1 MIPQNGYAPN
11 GNILAH
17 YDSVMGDWLFSYD
30 AVDRLMAASA
40 SLNAPAGFKGQTAA
54 WSYDS
59 YGNRTAQS
67 FANGVS
73 SVTVSY
79 NPANNR
85 INTVSGIVPSYVYDA
100 SGNTLFDGKNEYWY
114 DAEVPVDRSSSTGWE
129 AEGQLCAVA
138 SANAYGIPVAP
149 VTGYLYDAEG
159 ARIGKVAL
167 AAPPASSTSLCA
179 PPSVAALNAPG
190 VATSG
195 VTVTAR
201 YLVDL
206 GGDQV
211 TELNMQNGT
220 TAVPLGWAHSNIF
233 SAARLT
239 ATYDTKGLHYE
250 LADPLGTKRVQANIS
265 GQIEESCVSLTFG
278 DALTCTQ
285 NPALST
291 ADDATEHH
299 FTGKERDVESGNDY
313 FFARYYNSAIGR
325 FTTPD
330 WSAKVVPV
338 PYAKL
343 DNPQSLNLYAYVGNN
358 PLRSIDPD
366 GHADVAAM
374 CKGQA
379 VCHKTIVDTV
389 GIYHYDKKSG
399 QTVLD
404 STLKVTS
411 NFTLTTDSKGHVSS
425 SVSSTV
431 ENVSGHQYSSDQLAF
446 MGKVV
451 GLTQQSAVMMGFGD
465 KTTQMMTAL
474 GAAETQFGASKP
486 GESAPWKAPSIN
498 PLQLSGGKAKGKT
511 LEQNIEGALGVFD
524 YFGKPQHFNPIPT
537 YQGYSDGSV
546 PTMANFTSTYNSVSE
561 DQK

>member
-1 MIPQNGYAPN
+1 
-11 GNILAH
+11 
-17 YDSVMGDWLFSYD
+17 MGDWLFSYD
-30 AVDRLMAASA
+30 AVDRLTAASA
-40 SLNAPAGFKGQTAA
+40 SLNAPAGFKGQTAT

-114 DAEVPVDRSSSTGWE
+114 DAE
-129 AEGQLCAVA
+129 GQLCAVA

-149 VTGYLYDAEG
+149 ITGYLYDAEG

-206 GGDQV
+206 GGDQI
-211 TELNMQNGT
+211 TELNTQNGT

-250 LADPLGTKRVQANIS
+250 LADPLGTKRVQTNIS
-265 GQIEESCVSLTFG
+265 GQIEESCVSLPFG

-285 NPALST
+285 NSALTTS
-291 ADDATEHH
+291 DDATEHH
-299 FTGKERDVESGNDY
+299 FTGKERDTESGNDY
-313 FFARYYNSAIGR
+313 FSARYYASSMGR
-325 FTTPD
+325 FMSPD
-330 WSAKVVPV
+330 PLPW
-338 PYAKL
+338 L
-343 DNPQSLNLYAYVGNN
+343 GWQNPS
-358 PLRSIDPD
+358 
-366 GHADVAAM
+366 
-374 CKGQA
+374 
-379 VCHKTIVDTV
+379 
-389 GIYHYDKKSG
+389 
-399 QTVLD
+399 
-404 STLKVTS
+404 
-411 NFTLTTDSKGHVSS
+411 
-425 SVSSTV
+425 
-431 ENVSGHQYSSDQLAF
+431 
-446 MGKVV
+446 
-451 GLTQQSAVMMGFGD
+451 
-465 KTTQMMTAL
+465 
-474 GAAETQFGASKP
+474 
-486 GESAPWKAPSIN
+486 ESASEE
-498 PLQLSGGKAKGKT
+498 AKDEAHEK
-511 LEQNIEGALGVFD
+511 F
-524 YFGKPQHFNPIPT
+524 
-537 YQGYSDGSV
+537 
-546 PTMANFTSTYNSVSE
+546 
-561 DQK
+561 